1 MSEKE
6 DIESKGIAE
15 VEGSNPSSSTYKKGF
30 LNRVLVRFSVSLF
43 QRLWFLDYGNYLG
56 KRFEYKGYFSIK

>member
-6 DIESKGIAE
+6 DVESKGIAE

-30 LNRVLVRFSVSLF
+30 
-43 QRLWFLDYGNYLG
+43 
-56 KRFEYKGYFSIK
+56 